1 MIERHHKFVLLMR
14 FTYFNLP
21 TLSNFFSFLCYFFQ
35 GKQKNLSD
43 NMDVASY
50 LLKPVQRLG
59 KYALLIRD
67 LIRECRPT
75 DPELALLKVRLGGV
89 DIG

>member
-1 MIERHHKFVLLMR
+1 MNINELICIHL
-14 FTYFNLP
+14 
-21 TLSNFFSFLCYFFQ
+21 Q

-67 LIRECRPT
+67 LIRECRST
-75 DPELALLKVRLGGV
+75 DPELTLLKVCYDLNLLPSL
-89 DIG
+89 